1 MSRAVA
7 EMMPAVTEPPSPNGL
22 PIASTQSPTRACA
35 ESPQFAA
42 GSGPF
47 ALTFGKARSVP
58 ASRPMICACNVVS
71 SENVT
76 VTCSALA
83 ITWLF
88 VTMRPAGSIIKPEPS
103 EAARGDPEL
112 PGAPFSPKKSRKK
125 SSSGAPG
132 VPGGSCE
139 PGDPCGA
146 SCAILAC
153 GCAIC
158 VETLTTTPTSRPA
171 ICEKT
176 SAKGDSGTRAFAL
189 SARPLS
195 DGSAAGPALA
205 SCVFGGA
212 ASAVPAGAVPG
223 DAMPGGFSEG
233 CGCAA
238 SAGTGGFLSGCGA
251 PLPCGAC
258 VRAGSCG
265 CAPSGAATT
274 MQSASDA
281 AHAALRRPNSLTT
294 DLLFAAL

>member
-47 ALTFGKARSVP
+47 ALTFSKARSVT

-132 VPGGSCE
+132 TPGGVCE

-171 ICEKT
+171 NCEKT
-176 SAKGDSGTRAFAL
+176 SANGDSGTRAFAL
-189 SARPLS
+189 SARPFS
-195 DGSAAGPALA
+195 DGSAAGAALA

-212 ASAVPAGAVPG
+212 VSAPA
-223 DAMPGGFSEG
+223 GGFSEG
-233 CGCAA
+233 CG
-238 SAGTGGFLSGCGA
+238 
-251 PLPCGAC
+251 
-258 VRAGSCG
+258 
-265 CAPSGAATT
+265 
-274 MQSASDA
+274 
-281 AHAALRRPNSLTT
+281 
-294 DLLFAAL
+294 